1 MNAPQDQKEVLARI
15 MASGPAR
22 GRLRRLL
29 RWLLLAAVLVLIAIG
44 LLFLRAGSDSNR
56 VQYQTVQAVR
66 GDLTVT
72 VTATGKLQPTNQ
84 VDVGS
89 ELSGTIHSV
98 LVNDNDRVKKGQLLA
113 RLDLSRLN
121 TQVAKSRAALASA
134 RARVLQ
140 ADATLT
146 EARANLARLR
156 QVSELSGGKVPSKA
170 EFETAQATL
179 ERAMADRTSAR
190 AAVQEAQA
198 ILEADETNIVK
209 ASIRS
214 PIDGVVLAR
223 RIEPGQTV
231 AASFQAPVLFTL
243 AEDLAQMELEVD
255 VDEADV
261 GQVSQGQPATFTVDA
276 YPSRVYPARITLVRY
291 GADTVN
297 NVVSYKTS
305 LTVDNKDLSLRPGM
319 TATAEIVTATREDV
333 LLVPNAT
340 LRFTPPATA
349 PASEQDRGFLARLYP
364 RWSRLS
370 TRSSATPARRGGSQ
384 TIWVLEEGEP
394 APVTVTLGAT
404 DGRVTE
410 IVAGDLK
417 PGMAVITEAVA
428 RQR

>member
-1 MNAPQDQKEVLARI
+1 MNAPQTQKEVLGRI
-15 MASGPAR
+15 LASRPAH
-22 GRLRRLL
+22 GRLRRIA
-29 RWLLLAAVLVLIAIG
+29 RWLVLAAALVLGVMG
-44 LLFLRAGSDSNR
+44 LLYLRAGSNATDVR
-56 VQYQTVQAVR
+56 YQTEPVAR

-89 ELSGTIHSV
+89 ELSGTIQSV
-98 LVNDNDRVKKGQLLA
+98 LVNDNDRVKRGQLLA

-140 ADATLT
+140 ANATLT

-170 EFETAQATL
+170 EFETAQATV
-179 ERAMADRTSAR
+179 ERSMADRTSAQ
-190 AAVQEAQA
+190 AAVEEAQA
-198 ILEADETNIVK
+198 LLEADETNIVK

-261 GQVSQGQPATFTVDA
+261 GQVHQGQPATFTVDA
-276 YPSRVYPARITLVRY
+276 YPSRVYPARITLVRF
-291 GADTVN
+291 GAETVN

-305 LTVDNKDLSLRPGM
+305 LAVDNEDLSLRPGM

-333 LLVPNAT
+333 LLVPNAA
-340 LRFTPPATA
+340 LRFTPPATT
-349 PASEQDRGFLARLYP
+349 PASEDRGFLARLYP

-384 TIWVLEEGEP
+384 TIWVLKDELP
-394 APVTVTLGAT
+394 APITVTLGAS
-404 DGRVTE
+404 DGRMTE
-410 IVAGDLK
+410 IVGGDLTA
-417 PGMAVITEAVA
+417 GMVVITEMVT
-428 RQR
+428 RQQ